1 MLTPGR
7 RTPRELDI
15 IRDLAPHTRAHLLVL
30 LGVHPSLV
38 VTSGR
43 RTVARNRQVGGS
55 PTSFHLRGRAVDLDG
70 PLALL
75 QSAAEIAWRQ
85 RISHACTGPEEVL
98 LEAVGRV
105 GEHLHIAW

>member
-7 RTPRELDI
+7 RTAHELGLI
-15 IRDLAPHTRAHLLVL
+15 VDLAPHTRAHLLVL

-43 RTVARNRQVGGS
+43 RSVAGNRRAGGS

-75 QSAAEIAWRQ
+75 QSAADVAWKQ
-85 RISHACTGPEEVL
+85 RITHACTGPEEVL
-98 LEAVGRV
+98 LERVGRV